1 MKLRGK
7 LQTFSGGWRAPQE
20 RPPRLCNCLQRAD
33 MFPNFPKLFGTE
45 TEKLKKGVGMTEDFL
60 VSRTKTSTLNLVDN
74 GTIDC
79 TGHPQLCYMRRVV
92 ALLLALPQANAVV
105 SKDAV
110 ASLQCQV
117 CEHAVEEAIIYSKE
131 NKISSEDDLNDMID
145 GLCSVKKKEGRWV
158 AHLDI
163 VQEDPGGPLSVEK
176 QDVLGYCKGECTVVQ
191 RACQSSLR
199 GKEESLASMLQQD
212 TGNKKMKEKVCKK
225 ICEKKRP
232 KIADWKDELF
242 EPRDPKEVETQDM
255 MAKMKAETGMSMKMY
270 SREELEMMTDGDM
283 ETMAA
288 REAFASE
295 RQAARMM
302 ERAEMKERGEL

>member
-1 MKLRGK
+1 
-7 LQTFSGGWRAPQE
+7 
-20 RPPRLCNCLQRAD
+20 
-33 MFPNFPKLFGTE
+33 
-45 TEKLKKGVGMTEDFL
+45 
-60 VSRTKTSTLNLVDN
+60 
-74 GTIDC
+74 
-79 TGHPQLCYMRRVV
+79 MRRVV
-92 ALLLALPQANAVV
+92 ALLLALPQANAAV
-105 SKDAV
+105 SKDAI

-117 CEHAVEEAIIYSKE
+117 CEQAVEEAIIYSKE

-145 GLCSVKKKEGRWV
+145 GLCSVKKQEGRWV

-176 QDVLGYCKGECTVVQ
+176 QDQLGYCRSECTVVQ

-212 TGNKKMKEKVCKK
+212 TGNKKMKEKICKK

-232 KIADWKDELF
+232 KIPDWKNEPF
-242 EPRDPKEVETQDM
+242 ESRDPKEVETFDM

-270 SREELEMMTDGDM
+270 SREELERMTDGDM

-288 REAFASE
+288 REAYASE
-295 RQAARMM
+295 RQMAKMQEIADK
-302 ERAEMKERGEL
+302 KERGEF